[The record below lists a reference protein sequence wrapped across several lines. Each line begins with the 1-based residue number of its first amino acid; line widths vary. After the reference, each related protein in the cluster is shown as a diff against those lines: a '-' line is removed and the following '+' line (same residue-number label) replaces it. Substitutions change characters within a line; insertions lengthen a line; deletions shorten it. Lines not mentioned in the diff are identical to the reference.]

1 MKLTRDLCIASAFAG
16 ALISLACR
24 SARTLG
30 VHTVGS
36 PTDAEVR
43 SACEGL
49 VAYCGAY
56 ETNEEKHYVIHHVEA
71 DRAPGLMGTNRTRL
85 ATVTATRLILR
96 PIDLPAGVAEWTVEF
111 ERVGE

>member
-1 MKLTRDLCIASAFAG
+1 MYDATGHMCVV
-16 ALISLACR
+16 LANPDR
-24 SARTLG
+24 A
-30 VHTVGS
+30 VWKAPKS

-43 SACEGL
+43 SAFEGL

-71 DRAPGLMGTNRTRL
+71 DHEPGLMGTNRTRL

-96 PIDLPAGVAEWTVEF
+96 PVDLPAGVAEWTVEF